1 MNFAPRLVGF
11 IKLSKYQYLD
21 LQRMPRSP
29 SRSSPALSPPGKRVC
44 TAEECV
50 RPPRVLVG
58 DSGTS
63 DPLPDK
69 WNKAVGGRQRA
80 EVLSRD
86 VSSAAHS
93 KATHIIS
100 GPPFPPL

>member
-1 MNFAPRLVGF
+1 M
-11 IKLSKYQYLD
+11 
-21 LQRMPRSP
+21 
-29 SRSSPALSPPGKRVC
+29 C

-58 DSGTS
+58 ASGTS

-69 WNKAVGGRQRA
+69 WNKAVGGSQRA
-80 EVLSRD
+80 EVLSRG

-93 KATHIIS
+93 
-100 GPPFPPL
+100 

>member
-1 MNFAPRLVGF
+1 MC
-11 IKLSKYQYLD
+11 S
-21 LQRMPRSP
+21 
-29 SRSSPALSPPGKRVC
+29 
-44 TAEECV
+44 AEEYV

-69 WNKAVGGRQRA
+69 WSKAVGGSQRA
-80 EVLSRD
+80 EVLSQG

-93 KATHIIS
+93 
-100 GPPFPPL
+100 